1 MAGGILVTGGTG
13 QVGGELVSVL
23 GGLEGLTGEIYAP
36 GRGELDLADEV
47 SIREAVRRFQPRWI
61 VNPAAHTAVDKAE
74 TEKELAY
81 AINADA
87 PRILGE
93 EAKQIGAA
101 VLSFS
106 TDYVFAGDGTAA
118 YRESDPT
125 GPMGVYGASKLAGEQ
140 ALAATGAVHMIF
152 RTSWVYGAT
161 GKNFL
166 LTVLRVARQR
176 PVMKIV
182 ADQHGAPTWAR
193 DLARMA
199 GHVMLECEGAE
210 GETLEEKVR
219 PVAGVYH
226 AAGGGETTWFG
237 FGQEALR
244 LRRLAEPEVTFAELE
259 AISTSE
265 YPTPA
270 KRPPNSRLDCEKLYE
285 TFGWRMMDW
294 RESLAK
300 VDLEL

>member
-13 QVGGELVSVL
+13 QVGGELISVL
-23 GGLEGLTGEIYAP
+23 AGLGEVYAP
-36 GRGELDLADEV
+36 GRGELDLADEG
-47 SIREAVRRFQPRWI
+47 SIREAVQRFAPRWI
-61 VNPAAHTAVDKAE
+61 VNPGAYTAVDKAE

-93 EAKQIGAA
+93 EAKKIGAA
-101 VLSFS
+101 VVHFS
-106 TDYVFAGDGTAA
+106 TDYVFSGEGEDA
-118 YRESDPT
+118 YVEIDAT

-140 ALAATGAVHMIF
+140 ALAASGAAHMIF

-182 ADQHGAPTWAR
+182 DDQHGAPTWAR

-199 GHVMLECEGAE
+199 EHVVLHCESRSSATGSPLVEA
-210 GETLEEKVR
+210 VR
-219 PVAGVYH
+219 PVEGVYH

-237 FGQEALR
+237 FGEEAVR
-244 LRRLAEPEVTFAELE
+244 LRRRAEPEAAFAELV
-259 AISTSE
+259 AIPTSE

-270 KRPPNSRLDCEKLYE
+270 RRPQNSRLDCGKLYR

-294 RESLAK
+294 RESLMK
-300 VDLEL
+300 VDQEL